1 MAYANFKGMTG
12 ITTSDKVS
20 RDKAFNIA
28 AKKKKTKKKMLTDIN
43 MDLLHWFINFS
54 IKNLSG
60 SVVKSKLK
68 SNKE

>member
-28 AKKKKTKKKMLTDIN
+28 AKKKKKKKMLTDIN

>member
-28 AKKKKTKKKMLTDIN
+28 EKKKKNADRYQHGLASLVYKFFNKK
-43 MDLLHWFINFS
+43 FIW
-54 IKNLSG
+54 
-60 SVVKSKLK
+60 
-68 SNKE
+68 

>member
-28 AKKKKTKKKMLTDIN
+28 AKKKKKKKC
-43 MDLLHWFINFS
+43 
-54 IKNLSG
+54 
-60 SVVKSKLK
+60 
-68 SNKE
+68 

>member
-28 AKKKKTKKKMLTDIN
+28 AKKKKKMLTDIN